1 MKPILAPLSSF
12 VQCQWGVA
20 AVEFALIAPIL
31 LILLIGVFDFG
42 MFINTQMRLENLS
55 RSIAEYIIQG
65 GEEDNVWD
73 DVIVASGYFDD
84 DGLETS
90 LIVNTGEAC
99 ECDDAGEIACDDACG
114 TGEYKRHF
122 IEVGL
127 EMNYSPM
134 IPYPGLTDNLVAYGS
149 TRLQTQ

>member
-12 VQCQWGVA
+12 VQCQRGVA

-65 GEEDNVWD
+65 GEEDHVAQGGD
-73 DVIVASGYFDD
+73 DVCTFA
-84 DGLETS
+84 
-90 LIVNTGEAC
+90 
-99 ECDDAGEIACDDACG
+99 
-114 TGEYKRHF
+114 
-122 IEVGL
+122 
-127 EMNYSPM
+127 
-134 IPYPGLTDNLVAYGS
+134 
-149 TRLQTQ
+149 